1 MAQEID
7 QFLMDQFCSGLK
19 GDGNSGSKI
28 PLHSQF
34 KEIRKLLENII
45 KSSWLAETSS
55 NREKTRQKLR
65 EKLHYLNN
73 VLTECQM
80 LSWKNPV
87 TRFNIKRKLIDI
99 TGELRGWVPNETT
112 SAQPN
117 GEASSSNE
125 TNSAQPNGGP
135 SSSNGRQVTR
145 WSSRVVD
152 AAKVHGFDN
161 EVISLEK
168 LLLGQGSGDLFKA
181 IGIIGKAGIG
191 KTTLCQVI
199 FNKQEVQNYFL
210 PRIWVC
216 MSIKPDEDQ
225 DTRVAIIKRML
236 EYLGVD
242 EEIINKVHEEQS
254 LKGLLHALHLEL
266 VGKRYLIVFDDARDT
281 DTFYEELN
289 SSLTRDGN
297 WDSLAYGLPKG
308 CGGAVIVTS
317 RNEEFAENMVG
328 EENLRCLLPR
338 TDPESFWLIFKD
350 AVEQGTDEKERKQ
363 FNPSNAQDLKK
374 QILQKCDGLP
384 LAAKMLGEIMRE
396 QLQNEANGTVSQQA
410 HAS

>member
-7 QFLMDQFCSGLK
+7 QFLMEQFRSGLE
-19 GDGNSGSKI
+19 GGGNSGSKI

-34 KEIRKLLENII
+34 QVIKDLLDKIQKII

-55 NREKTRQKLR
+55 KRVETR

-80 LSWKNPV
+80 LSWKNQV
-87 TRFNIKRKLIDI
+87 TLFNIKRKLIRHHRENSEA
-99 TGELRGWVPNETT
+99 GLNETT

-125 TNSAQPNGGP
+125 TNNAQPNGGA

-168 LLLGQGSGDLFKA
+168 LLLRQGSDDLFKT

-225 DTRVAIIKRML
+225 DTRVAIVKRML

-242 EEIINKVHEEQS
+242 EEIIEKVHNQHS

-317 RNEEFAENMVG
+317 RNEELAKNMVG
-328 EENLRCLLPR
+328 EENLRSLLPS

-384 LAAKMLGEIMRE
+384 LAAKMLGEIMRKE
-396 QLQNEANGTVSQQA
+396 LQNEANGNVNQQA

>member
-7 QFLMDQFCSGLK
+7 QFLKEQFCNGLK
-19 GDGNSGSKI
+19 VGESGSKI
-28 PLHSQF
+28 PLHTHF
-34 KEIRKLLENII
+34 EGIRELLEQIFQ
-45 KSSWLAETSS
+45 SSWLANSS
-55 NREKTRQKLR
+55 NREKVR
-65 EKLHYLNN
+65 EKLYHLNN
-73 VLTECQM
+73 LLTECQM
-80 LSWKNPV
+80 LSWRDQLTVCKI
-87 TRFNIKRKLIDI
+87 RRKLNEI
-99 TGELRGWVPNETT
+99 TVELRGWVPNGTT
-112 SAQPN
+112 TAQPN
-117 GEASSSNE
+117 GQVSSSYE
-125 TNSAQPNGGP
+125 
-135 SSSNGRQVTR
+135 RQVTQ
-145 WSSRVVD
+145 WSTRVVD
-152 AAKVHGFDN
+152 ASKVHGFDN

-168 LLLGQGSGDLFKA
+168 LLLRQGSDDLFKT

-225 DTRVAIIKRML
+225 GTRVPIVKRML

-242 EEIINKVHEEQS
+242 EEIIEKVHNQHN

-317 RNEEFAENMVG
+317 RNEELAKNMVG
-328 EENLRCLLPR
+328 EENLRSLLPS

-384 LAAKMLGEIMRE
+384 LAAKMLGEIMGE
-396 QLQNEANGTVSQQA
+396 ELQIEAKGTDSQQA
-410 HAS
+410 PAS

>member
-7 QFLMDQFCSGLK
+7 EYLMEQFRKGLEE
-19 GDGNSGSKI
+19 GENSGSKI
-28 PLHSQF
+28 RLRSHFQVI
-34 KEIRKLLENII
+34 KGLLDKIP
-45 KSSWLAETSS
+45 S
-55 NREKTRQKLR
+55 NSGKR
-65 EKLHYLNN
+65 EKLYYLNN

-80 LSWKNPV
+80 LSWSDKL
-87 TRFNIKRKLIDI
+87 TECSIRRKLKDL
-99 TGELRGWVPNETT
+99 TEELKGLANK
-112 SAQPN
+112 
-117 GEASSSNE
+117 
-125 TNSAQPNGGP
+125 TNRAQPNGGANELANNAQP
-135 SSSNGRQVTR
+135 NGGASSSNGRQVTR

-152 AAKVHGFDN
+152 ASKVHGFDN

-168 LLLGQGSGDLFKA
+168 LLLRQGSDDLFKT

-225 DTRVAIIKRML
+225 GTRVPIVKRML

-242 EEIINKVHEEQS
+242 EEIIEKVHNQHN

-317 RNEEFAENMVG
+317 RNEELAKNMVG
-328 EENLRCLLPR
+328 EENLRSLLPS

-384 LAAKMLGEIMRE
+384 LAAKMLGEIMRKE
-396 QLQNEANGTVSQQA
+396 LQNEANGNVNQQA

>member
-7 QFLMDQFCSGLK
+7 EYLMEQFRKGLEE
-19 GDGNSGSKI
+19 GENSGSKI
-28 PLHSQF
+28 RLRSHFQVI
-34 KEIRKLLENII
+34 KGLLDKIP
-45 KSSWLAETSS
+45 S
-55 NREKTRQKLR
+55 NSGKR
-65 EKLHYLNN
+65 EKLYYLNN
-73 VLTECQM
+73 VLTECQI
-80 LSWKNPV
+80 LSWSDKL
-87 TRFNIKRKLIDI
+87 TECSIRRKLKDL
-99 TGELRGWVPNETT
+99 TEELKGLANK
-112 SAQPN
+112 
-117 GEASSSNE
+117 
-125 TNSAQPNGGP
+125 TNRAQPNGGANELANNAQP
-135 SSSNGRQVTR
+135 NGGASSSIGRQVTR

-152 AAKVHGFDN
+152 ASKVHGFDN

-168 LLLGQGSGDLFKA
+168 LLLRQGSDDLFKT

-191 KTTLCQVI
+191 KTTLCQG
-199 FNKQEVQNYFL
+199 
-210 PRIWVC
+210 
-216 MSIKPDEDQ
+216 
-225 DTRVAIIKRML
+225 TRVPIVKRML

-242 EEIINKVHEEQS
+242 EEIIEKVHNQHN

-317 RNEEFAENMVG
+317 RKKELAKNMVG
-328 EENLRCLLPR
+328 EENLRSLLPS

-384 LAAKMLGEIMRE
+384 LAAKMLGEIMRKE
-396 QLQNEANGTVSQQA
+396 LQNEANGNVNQQA

>member
-7 QFLMDQFCSGLK
+7 QFLMDQFCSGLE
-19 GDGNSGSKI
+19 GVGNSGSKI
-28 PLHSQF
+28 PLHNQF
-34 KEIRKLLENII
+34 EEIRILLEKNQKII

-55 NREKTRQKLR
+55 KRVETR

-80 LSWKNPV
+80 LSWKNQV
-87 TRFNIKRKLIDI
+87 TLFNIKRKLINI
-99 TGELRGWVPNETT
+99 TGKLRGWVANETT

-125 TNSAQPNGGP
+125 TNSAQPNGGA

-145 WSSRVVD
+145 WSSQVVD

-199 FNKQEVQNYFL
+199 FNKPEVQNYFL
-210 PRIWVC
+210 RRIWVC

-236 EYLGVD
+236 EYLGVVC
-242 EEIINKVHEEQS
+242 IYSFTSKTPVT
-254 LKGLLHALHLEL
+254 
-266 VGKRYLIVFDDARDT
+266 RYV
-281 DTFYEELN
+281 
-289 SSLTRDGN
+289 
-297 WDSLAYGLPKG
+297 
-308 CGGAVIVTS
+308 
-317 RNEEFAENMVG
+317 
-328 EENLRCLLPR
+328 NLRSKHYSTLKAIRALSTCARRSISSALILPR
-338 TDPESFWLIFKD
+338 ESRYFMRPTF
-350 AVEQGTDEKERKQ
+350 EK
-363 FNPSNAQDLKK
+363 LWT
-374 QILQKCDGLP
+374 
-384 LAAKMLGEIMRE
+384 RE
-396 QLQNEANGTVSQQA
+396 FTVSMVL
-410 HAS
+410 

>member
-1 MAQEID
+1 
-7 QFLMDQFCSGLK
+7 
-19 GDGNSGSKI
+19 
-28 PLHSQF
+28 
-34 KEIRKLLENII
+34 
-45 KSSWLAETSS
+45 
-55 NREKTRQKLR
+55 
-65 EKLHYLNN
+65 
-73 VLTECQM
+73 
-80 LSWKNPV
+80 
-87 TRFNIKRKLIDI
+87 
-99 TGELRGWVPNETT
+99 
-112 SAQPN
+112 
-117 GEASSSNE
+117 
-125 TNSAQPNGGP
+125 
-135 SSSNGRQVTR
+135 
-145 WSSRVVD
+145 
-152 AAKVHGFDN
+152 
-161 EVISLEK
+161 
-168 LLLGQGSGDLFKA
+168 
-181 IGIIGKAGIG
+181 
-191 KTTLCQVI
+191 
-199 FNKQEVQNYFL
+199 
-210 PRIWVC
+210 

-225 DTRVAIIKRML
+225 GTRVPIVKRML

-242 EEIINKVHEEQS
+242 EEIIEKVHNQHN

-317 RNEEFAENMVG
+317 RNEELAKNMVG
-328 EENLRCLLPR
+328 EENLRSLLPS

-384 LAAKMLGEIMRE
+384 LAAKMLGEIMRKE
-396 QLQNEANGTVSQQA
+396 LQNEANGNVNQQA